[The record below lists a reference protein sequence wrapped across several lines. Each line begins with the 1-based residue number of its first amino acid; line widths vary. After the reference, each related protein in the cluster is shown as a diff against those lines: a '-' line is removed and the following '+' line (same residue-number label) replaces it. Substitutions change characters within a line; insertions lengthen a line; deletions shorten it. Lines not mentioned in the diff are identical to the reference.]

1 MNSMHVNDFIL
12 VKWKGKRKIKYLVAK
27 VMGFELKDVFEVVYL
42 KKCLDSNKF
51 IQKDS
56 ELLYEL
62 QVEDVRLK
70 LPAPSVF
77 GGTQR
82 LNKQINFP
90 VSFWDTIYVKM

>member
-1 MNSMHVNDFIL
+1 M
-12 VKWKGKRKIKYLVAK
+12 
-27 VMGFELKDVFEVVYL
+27 VYL

-62 QVEDVRLK
+62 QVEDVRLQ
-70 LPAPSVF
+70 LTAPSVF

-82 LNKQINFP
+82 LNKQINLPP
-90 VSFWDTIYVKM
+90 VSFLGYDLG